1 MKFNYKPKMSIWRYL
16 ALGYFLVI
24 LTGSVLLVLP
34 FASKTGGASYLDALF
49 TATSAAC
56 VTGLV
61 PFDTFAGWTLF
72 GQIVILLL
80 IQLGGLGFTTF
91 VSIIFIAVRRG
102 FGLYER
108 SAVVRALGG
117 SSLAG
122 VKKLVKRIVLG
133 SLTIEAIGAALLMIR
148 FIPDPEFGVGKGI
161 YFSIFHAVSAFC
173 NAGFDLMGTAGS
185 LSKYASDPLVV
196 LTVCA
201 LIIVGGLGFCVWGDI
216 LDCKGNPKKFQFYT
230 KFILLMTA
238 ILLVVSTGLFLAFDW
253 NIGYRDQGIGGKI
266 LCAIFNATTA
276 RTAGFY
282 TIDYTT
288 MSESGYLLT
297 VILMFI
303 GGCSGST
310 AGGIKVSTFFI
321 ILMGMVASLRGKK
334 DINIGRKRVD
344 MSQLSQALAVF
355 TAYLTLI
362 LVAVMTMCAIE
373 PFTFKEILFE
383 TVSALG
389 TVGLS
394 LSVTAHLTA
403 VSKVILILLMYMGRA
418 GVLTIALAFGRKKY
432 TEAAIQR
439 PVEIMFI
446 G

>member
-133 SLTIEAIGAALLMIR
+133 SLTIEAIGALR
-148 FIPDPEFGVGKGI
+148 RRQ
-161 YFSIFHAVSAFC
+161 
-173 NAGFDLMGTAGS
+173 N
-185 LSKYASDPLVV
+185 
-196 LTVCA
+196 
-201 LIIVGGLGFCVWGDI
+201 GD
-216 LDCKGNPKKFQFYT
+216 
-230 KFILLMTA
+230 
-238 ILLVVSTGLFLAFDW
+238 
-253 NIGYRDQGIGGKI
+253 R
-266 LCAIFNATTA
+266 
-276 RTAGFY
+276 R
-282 TIDYTT
+282 
-288 MSESGYLLT
+288 
-297 VILMFI
+297 
-303 GGCSGST
+303 
-310 AGGIKVSTFFI
+310 
-321 ILMGMVASLRGKK
+321 K
-334 DINIGRKRVD
+334 D
-344 MSQLSQALAVF
+344 
-355 TAYLTLI
+355 
-362 LVAVMTMCAIE
+362 
-373 PFTFKEILFE
+373 
-383 TVSALG
+383 
-389 TVGLS
+389 
-394 LSVTAHLTA
+394 
-403 VSKVILILLMYMGRA
+403 
-418 GVLTIALAFGRKKY
+418 
-432 TEAAIQR
+432 TE
-439 PVEIMFI
+439 
-446 G
+446 